1 MAVNFNLVIDTMFY
15 SVNVNNNDPTRFP
28 IKYMAILHYLASTPT
43 GPLLCCHYTSVVV
56 LEVSVDIPMEL
67 SLLYNINVYMSSV
80 LSGNGGTRVFLPH

>member
-15 SVNVNNNDPTRFP
+15 SVNVNTNDPTRFP
-28 IKYMAILHYLASTPT
+28 IKYMAILHYLARTPT

-80 LSGNGGTRVFLPH
+80 LSGNWGTRDYLPH